1 MCVGGGVSL
10 NIPMLLYGKHRKE
23 STGQLFKPGLL
34 ILNKALAKRQCQLSY
49 NSFLADNSP

>member
-1 MCVGGGVSL
+1 MCVGGVSL